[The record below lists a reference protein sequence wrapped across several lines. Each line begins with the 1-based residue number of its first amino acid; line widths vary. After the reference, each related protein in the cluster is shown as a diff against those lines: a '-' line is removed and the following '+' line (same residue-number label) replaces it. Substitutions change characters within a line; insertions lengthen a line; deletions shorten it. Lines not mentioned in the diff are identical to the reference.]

1 MSCNQYSCSIF
12 MNQQNQQTVAEGLI
26 TGCFCMIIDGVI
38 IIVIGCAYCS
48 IQLIEY
54 SRTKPV
60 CFCSM
65 IDYSCRM
72 QSIGILLYLV
82 FASVYTLSFSVFVLH
97 GILKSLHI
105 KVKVFLFCLF
115 LIHAFSSEFH
125 D

>member
-1 MSCNQYSCSIF
+1 MSCNQYGCSIF

-60 CFCSM
+60 CF
-65 IDYSCRM
+65 
-72 QSIGILLYLV
+72 L
-82 FASVYTLSFSVFVLH
+82 
-97 GILKSLHI
+97 
-105 KVKVFLFCLF
+105 
-115 LIHAFSSEFH
+115 
-125 D
+125 